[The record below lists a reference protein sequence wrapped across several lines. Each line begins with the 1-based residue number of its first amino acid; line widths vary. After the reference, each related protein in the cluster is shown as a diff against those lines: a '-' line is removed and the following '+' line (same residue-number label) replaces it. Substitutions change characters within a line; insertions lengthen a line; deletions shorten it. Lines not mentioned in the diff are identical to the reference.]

1 MKIEDI
7 VSGLREINDFV
18 IEGSQREVILAAI
31 EELEKGH
38 HVHYHLA
45 PNHTV
50 KQVGPVVKID
60 A

>member
-7 VSGLREINDFV
+7 VSGLRKIGDS
-18 IEGSQREVILAAI
+18 IDGSQREVILAAI
-31 EELEKGH
+31 EKLEKGH

-50 KQVGPVVKID
+50 RQVGPVIKID